1 MKIVTQ
7 ICPACGA
14 KFGREAGVQSVV
26 CAYCGTELSL
36 VGPALHPPA
45 SSPAPQAVRV
55 MPPPAYAAPAYGAPA
70 RGLHLGRGCLAAI
83 IAQFVLPFL
92 CAFVFVPLIAAT
104 DGLAVDVRDPLQ
116 GGMALIFGVLLLGGV
131 AYAFFFFLKREN
143 RFQDSLFFPGRWFR
157 RTSQSQ
163 EK

>member
-14 KFGREAGVQSVV
+14 KFGREAGAQSVV

-36 VGPALHPPA
+36 VGPAVH
-45 SSPAPQAVRV
+45 SPAPVSQALRV
-55 MPPPAYAAPAYGAPA
+55 TPPPAYAAPAYGTPA
-70 RGLHLGRGCLAAI
+70 RGLHFGRGCLAAI

-92 CAFVFVPLIAAT
+92 CAFVFVPLVGAT
-104 DGLAVDVRDPLQ
+104 DGLAVEVRDPLQ
-116 GGMALIFGVLLLGGV
+116 GWMALIFGVLFLSSV
-131 AYAFFFFLKREN
+131 TYAFFFFLKREN

-157 RTSQSQ
+157 RKSQSQ